1 METTRVDEKIE
12 KIMDYSYFINPL
24 SSRRRPALTREL
36 TKLAYLA
43 PKEAISL
50 AEGMPNELTFPF
62 DKIDITMKDGS
73 VMTLKGQALGSALQY
88 IPTQGYPPLV
98 KTLKEFTYKIH
109 QPPIWENSE
118 LLVLNGSQDG
128 ISKSIEMCILEGEP
142 VIVQNPLYAGIE
154 IIINP
159 HKSPLLPVDQ
169 DQYGMIPDILKQQLE
184 NWKEKCLQDEMLRMP
199 KIMYINPTGS
209 NPTGTTMT
217 LERKREIY
225 KICSEYNIL
234 ILEDDPY
241 FFMHFLDELTPSFL
255 SMDTEGRV
263 LRFDSFSK
271 VLSSG
276 MRIGWVTAAK
286 PLVQALELHIQS
298 AHLHSSTL
306 SQAIANS
313 LFQLWGFEKLIEH
326 FEEVAA
332 FYKARRDIT
341 IAAMERYLT
350 GLCEWTTPAG
360 GMFVWIKVHG
370 VADVYEML
378 MNRGLKKLIT
388 FVPGHAFMADP
399 TQACSYIRASYSKAP
414 PKQIEKAIKLL
425 GELIKEEKLL
435 LRRKLENCT

>member
-12 KIMDYSYFINPL
+12 NMDYSYFINAL

-62 DKIDITMKDGS
+62 EQIDITMKDGS
-73 VMTLKGQALGSALQY
+73 IMTLKGSILGSALQY

-98 KTLKEFTYKIH
+98 KTLKEFTYKVH
-109 QPPIWENSE
+109 QPPNWENSE
-118 LLVLNGSQDG
+118 LLVINGSQDG
-128 ISKSIEMCILEGEP
+128 ISKSIEMCIQEGEP
-142 VIVQNPLYAGIE
+142 VVVQNPLYAGIE

-159 HKSPLLPVDQ
+159 YKSPLLAVDQ
-169 DQYGMIPDILKQQLE
+169 DQYGMVPELLKQQLE
-184 NWKEKCLQDEMLRMP
+184 NWKEKCLQDETLRMP

-225 KICSEYNIL
+225 KICCEYNIL

-255 SMDTEGRV
+255 SMDVEGRV

-276 MRIGWVTAAK
+276 MRVGWVTAAK
-286 PLVQALELHIQS
+286 PLIQALELHIQS
-298 AHLHSSTL
+298 SYLHSSTL
-306 SQAIANS
+306 SQSIANG
-313 LFQLWGFEKLIEH
+313 LLQLWGFDKLLEH
-326 FEEVAA
+326 LEEVTA

-341 IAAMERYLT
+341 ISAMEKYLT
-350 GLCEWTTPAG
+350 GLCEWTIPAG

-370 VADVYEML
+370 VGDVYEML

-399 TQACSYIRASYSKAP
+399 TQACSYIRASYSKAA
-414 PKQIEKAIKLL
+414 PKQIEKAMKLL
-425 GELIKEEKLL
+425 GELIREEKLL

>member
-12 KIMDYSYFINPL
+12 NIMDYSYFINPL

-73 VMTLKGQALGSALQY
+73 VITLKGPSLGSALQY

-109 QPPIWENSE
+109 QPPKWESSD

-128 ISKSIEMCILEGEP
+128 ISKSIEMCVQEGEA

-169 DQYGMIPDILKQQLE
+169 DQYGMIPDLLRQQLE
-184 NWKEKCLQDEMLRMP
+184 NWKEKCLQDETLKMP

-225 KICSEYNIL
+225 KICSEYNVL

-276 MRIGWVTAAK
+276 MRVGWVTAPKPLIQALELQVLSSGMRVGWVTAAK
-286 PLVQALELHIQS
+286 PLIQALELHIQS

-306 SQAIANS
+306 SQAIANN
-313 LFQLWGFEKLIEH
+313 LLQLWGFDRVVEH
-326 FEEVAA
+326 FEEVAE
-332 FYKARRDIT
+332 FYRVRRDIT

-350 GLCEWTTPAG
+350 GLCDWTIPAG
-360 GMFVWIKVHG
+360 GMFVW
-370 VADVYEML
+370 
-378 MNRGLKKLIT
+378 
-388 FVPGHAFMADP
+388 
-399 TQACSYIRASYSKAP
+399 
-414 PKQIEKAIKLL
+414 
-425 GELIKEEKLL
+425 
-435 LRRKLENCT
+435 